1 MFCPIRSRGGQDEAG
16 ARHGHLG
23 GRAVKHM
30 TRLELLD
37 VVDEQKERIHEL
49 SKRAW
54 NALAALDR
62 LSAER
67 EGGAA

>member
-1 MFCPIRSRGGQDEAG
+1 
-16 ARHGHLG
+16 
-23 GRAVKHM
+23 M